1 MKVSER
7 IKIISSMLL
16 VVCLLLPISS
26 CSRYVDSN
34 GKRIANYDSKIH
46 TNAKRITTYNYPLE
60 HFNPKDIYNW
70 LLLFCFIWP
79 IPILLY
85 RYKGTRKL
93 VKNIFWGI
101 EPLFVLGSSW
111 YIYLNASIFAKPFI
125 GAYLSISAN
134 GAYGMVWLSELL
146 MKIVRKQQHC

>member
-16 VVCLLLPISS
+16 VICFLLPISS
-26 CSRYVDSN
+26 CSRYEDSN
-34 GKRIANYDSKIH
+34 GKLIVNYDPKIH
-46 TNAKRITTYNYPLE
+46 PNAKYITTYNYPWGK
-60 HFNPKDIYNW
+60 FNPKDICDW

-93 VKNIFWGI
+93 VKNICWGI
-101 EPLFVLGSSW
+101 EPLFIVGSST
-111 YIYLNASIFAKPFI
+111 YIYIRASILAKPFI
-125 GAYLSISAN
+125 GAWLSISAN
-134 GAYGMVWLSELL
+134 GVYGMVWLSELL
-146 MKIVRKQQHC
+146 MKIVRKQHR